1 MGMIKLAP
9 FGGMIPRMGDRL
21 LPNEGATVASSFK
34 LQSGEL
40 RPMRR
45 PGLTYSPASPKNGL
59 QLSIFKARNGASDSE
74 WFTWPIDVD
83 CVRVPLAT
91 DVESRF
97 CWTGDG
103 PPKMIT
109 YTNAISGA
117 GSNYPLLA
125 NELSLGIPT
134 PQTAP
139 VVKGASA
146 TVTMTIATPCVV
158 SWAGHHFAA
167 GEAVVFTTTGALP
180 TGLTAGTTYY
190 VIAAG
195 LTDGT
200 SFQVSATSGGAA
212 INTSGTQ
219 SGVHTGTATVPFGT
233 GSAVDRFYRYT
244 FFSQNGEESAPSPI
258 SLITTGKI
266 DGTWAISALDEVP
279 ANSGVGTATATRFT
293 NTALKHWLRVGDEVY
308 FGGAPTTARTVTAIP
323 SATAFDVTGASIA
336 AETAWSRKTPWNTSS
351 MTKRVYRTTGTTGSW
366 QLVNETGI
374 AAATTTYN
382 DTLTDAQ
389 IAGDELISEGWVP
402 PPVGL
407 KGLCVHPSGALL
419 GFVGNLLC
427 ASEPYQPHAWPE
439 AYQLASG
446 YNGVGL
452 GVFGATAVMATAG
465 MPFVATGVEPAS
477 MTGEDVQGM
486 YPCLSKRGV
495 ISAGDRVLYPSLHGM
510 VQVGVQGVGIFSE
523 PWFTKDEWEL
533 LNPETMICASA
544 YGRLYVLYTN
554 ADDLQTLMVFD
565 GLLLT
570 SVDGN
575 SIAASELYA
584 DVSSGELYITKA
596 DGISLWDDPL
606 EAPLD
611 GSWRSKDFVFP
622 KPINLG
628 AGKVEFDIAID
639 PSIRT
644 AILALIASITAANA
658 LLLPTPGNPL
668 TATLSDAL
676 GGAFADDDYCGV
688 EISGCALTDPPD
700 TPAENTVTLS
710 LFSGDTLLAS
720 KVVTS
725 TDVFRLPSGYKK
737 DVFSVQVTSQC
748 VVKEVRLAE
757 TPSGLA
763 QA

>member
-1 MGMIKLAP
+1 MMLKLAP

-21 LPNEGATVASSFK
+21 LPNEAATVASSLK

-40 RPMRR
+40 HPMRR
-45 PGLTYSPASPKNGL
+45 PGLGYSPASPKNGV
-59 QLSIFKARNGASDSE
+59 QLSIFRARNGPSDSA

-109 YTNAISGA
+109 YANAISGA

-139 VVKGASA
+139 G
-146 TVTMTIATPCVV
+146 V
-158 SWAGHHFAA
+158 SH
-167 GEAVVFTTTGALP
+167 
-180 TGLTAGTTYY
+180 
-190 VIAAG
+190 
-195 LTDGT
+195 
-200 SFQVSATSGGAA
+200 SGG
-212 INTSGTQ
+212 
-219 SGVHTGTATVPFGT
+219 V
-233 GSAVDRFYRYT
+233 GSAATRFYRYT

-258 SLITTGKI
+258 STVITGKV

-293 NTALKHWLRVGDEVY
+293 DTALKHWLRVGDEVY
-308 FGGAPTTARTVTAIP
+308 FGGAPTVARTVTAIY

-336 AETAWSRKTPWNTSS
+336 AETSWSRKTPWNTAG
-351 MTKRVYRTTGTTGSW
+351 MTKRLYRTTGTTGSW

-382 DTLTDAQ
+382 DTLTDAM

-407 KGLCVHPSGALL
+407 LGLCVHPSGALL

-452 GVFGATAVMATAG
+452 AVFGSSAVMATAG

-495 ISAGDRVLYPSLHGM
+495 ISIGDGVLYPSLHGF
-510 VQVGVQGVGIFSE
+510 VRVGVQGVSMFSE
-523 PWFTKDEWEL
+523 PLFTKDEWGL
-533 LNPETMICASA
+533 LNPETMICATA
-544 YGRLYVLYTN
+544 YGRVYVLYTN
-554 ADDLQTLMVFD
+554 ADGLQTLLVFD
-565 GLLLT
+565 GQLLT

-575 SIAASELYA
+575 SIAGSELYA
-584 DVSSGELYITKA
+584 DVSSGELYITKS
-596 DGISLWDDPL
+596 DGISLWDDPT

-628 AGKVEFDIAID
+628 AGIIEFDIAIN
-639 PSIRT
+639 PSIRA

-676 GGAFADDDYCGV
+676 GGAFADDGDAIF
-688 EISGCALTDPPD
+688 EIAPEVSLNGEGLEDRVRGRTFQRG
-700 TPAENTVTLS
+700 EN
-710 LFSGDTLLAS
+710 LL
-720 KVVTS
+720 
-725 TDVFRLPSGYKK
+725 
-737 DVFSVQVTSQC
+737 Q
-748 VVKEVRLAE
+748 
-757 TPSGLA
+757 
-763 QA
+763 